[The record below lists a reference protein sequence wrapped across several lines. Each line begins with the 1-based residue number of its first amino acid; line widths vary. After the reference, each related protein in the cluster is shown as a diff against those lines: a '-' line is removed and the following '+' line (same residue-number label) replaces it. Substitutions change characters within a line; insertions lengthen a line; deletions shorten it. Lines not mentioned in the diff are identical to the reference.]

1 MVATEL
7 LGSPKAQYVRLYCAR
22 GEAEN
27 RIKEAQLGLFGGRAS
42 GLTAEGAIR
51 LSDCVP
57 VFPAGELRHG

>member
-1 MVATEL
+1 MACVGLNREKEVGHL
-7 LGSPKAQYVRLYCAR
+7 LTSAGTPRAPAD
-22 GEAEN
+22 
-27 RIKEAQLGLFGGRAS
+27 AS